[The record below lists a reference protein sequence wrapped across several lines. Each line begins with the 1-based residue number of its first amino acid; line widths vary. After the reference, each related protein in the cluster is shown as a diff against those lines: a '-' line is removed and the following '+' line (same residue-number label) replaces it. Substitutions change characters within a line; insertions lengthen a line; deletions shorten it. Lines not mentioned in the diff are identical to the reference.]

1 MFAFNDCISLESIV
15 IPNSLNAIGE
25 QLFGNCRSLKSI
37 VVPQS
42 VTDIM
47 FAAFDGCVSL
57 ESVVIVNGEVKVWGD
72 VFRNCP
78 SLKKICVPCG
88 TKERFASM
96 PALKDHRE
104 NIEEMELTNKKFT
117 TSNHEAQ

>member
-37 VVPQS
+37 VVPQN

-57 ESVVIVNGEVKVWGD
+57 ESVVIANGEVRVWGD

-88 TKERFASM
+88 TKKRFVAD
-96 PALKDHRE
+96 PALKDYGE
-104 NIEEMELTNKKFT
+104 IIEEMDFT
-117 TSNHEAQ
+117 DLNNIIQNY